1 MLRHGAAV
9 KRESEKVAGT
19 CILTP
24 DGEETR

>member
-1 MLRHGAAV
+1 MLRMVGDV
-9 KRESEKVAGT
+9 KGLSEKVAGT